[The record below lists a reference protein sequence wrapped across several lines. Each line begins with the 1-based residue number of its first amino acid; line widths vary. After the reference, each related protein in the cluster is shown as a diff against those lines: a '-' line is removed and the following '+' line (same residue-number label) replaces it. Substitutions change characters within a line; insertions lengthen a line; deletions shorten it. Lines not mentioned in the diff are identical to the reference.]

1 MFFLC
6 FYLFYCYYI
15 GIIHLLAYHLEQC
28 SVFTRNVLF
37 FGNLWQSAYYYYAQF
52 QQLVSVTAKFAYS
65 CLMHYHLIE
74 AVSILMFIL
83 ILAVRLINVLG
94 LA

>member
-1 MFFLC
+1 MF
-6 FYLFYCYYI
+6 LFILLLLHRYF
-15 GIIHLLAYHLEQC
+15 IHFLAYHLEQC

-65 CLMHYHLIE
+65 CLMQYHLIE